1 MITNY
6 LLALISLS
14 NQSLYN
20 LTLQN
25 LKWLNLSDNFLIEK
39 KFLTAWDAWQAVRT
53 KNNPISEKSDVWDRP
68 LFLWAYCK
76 VD

>member
-39 KFLTAWDAWQAVRT
+39 KLFDSLRCLT
-53 KNNPISEKSDVWDRP
+53 SS
-68 LFLWAYCK
+68 
-76 VD
+76 